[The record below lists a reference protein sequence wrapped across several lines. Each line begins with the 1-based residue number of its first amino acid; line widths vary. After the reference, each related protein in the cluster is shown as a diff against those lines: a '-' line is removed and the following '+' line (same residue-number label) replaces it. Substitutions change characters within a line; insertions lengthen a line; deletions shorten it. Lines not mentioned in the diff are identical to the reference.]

1 MNIARAT
8 CLGLLASLCMPA
20 HALVISGRYT
30 GQAAG
35 FLFDGTFPGLEFNA
49 PVSGLIGFDTEIPE
63 DAFITRDATG
73 LDIFAGPRVD
83 IGFQIPT
90 APFPIDI
97 PADFTALSAI
107 TFFDDGVT
115 QTLTLRSTDI
125 CCFSSEFRFVSLTR
139 NLFSSF
145 DLATFNPTDIDLARS
160 TGSFSARFFGGFGV
174 TLDAISFDGLGGVA
188 AAEPQS
194 SALLLLGF
202 AALLVAVRG
211 RSRRSL
217 KRPVITAHVMK

>member
-20 HALVISGRYT
+20 HALLISGRYT

-35 FLFDGTFPGLEFNA
+35 NLFDGTFQGLEFNG
-49 PVSGLIGFDTEIPE
+49 PVSGLIRFDTEIPE
-63 DAFITRDATG
+63 DAFITRDDTG
-73 LDIFAGPRVD
+73 LSIFAGPRVD

-97 PADFTALSAI
+97 SPDFPALSLI

-115 QTLTLRSTDI
+115 QALTLRNTDI
-125 CCFSSEFRFVSLTR
+125 CCSSSEFRLVSLTR
-139 NLFSSF
+139 NLFSGF
-145 DLATFNPTDIDLARS
+145 DLATFNPTDIDLTRS

-174 TLDAISFDGLGGVA
+174 TLDAIAFDGLGGIAVP
-188 AAEPQS
+188 EPPS
-194 SALLLLGF
+194 PALLLLGF
-202 AALLVAVRG
+202 AALLVAVRD
-211 RSRRSL
+211 RSH
-217 KRPVITAHVMK
+217 RPLNAR